1 MSGDPEHLES
11 RCSWCLAIAGH
22 ERKEKNKIRRSVYRC
37 TACGKDTLPCKQCLP
52 SGAEG
57 ARVSASRAS
66 SFSRLTSGGGGGSVG
81 RTGSAAA
88 MPLESGMA
96 RHDKLWSNDH
106 CSVCEGTLGVWPSP
120 MDAELALQLGRTRS
134 ATQMAHT
141 ESVAT
146 PVTAPR
152 NDIAPDEIETLQRA
166 LLKAQRSMLVR
177 IDNKTPHALQLIGR
191 MTLIE
196 EEGLSGGSW
205 RRVVAEPS
213 SGGKQLGHVPP
224 PSTIE
229 SNQAVA
235 FGTESLG
242 LNRGG
247 TSARVAYEICDEAG
261 NRLAAVQMRWVNPLV
276 NGEMGNWCE
285 TRTDFANG
293 DGPKITRV
301 QPTKNDHSC
310 VSFIIHFGPGEPD
323 HFNPDGP
330 SPALAAA
337 AAAADLTSSV

>member
-22 ERKEKNKIRRSVYRC
+22 ERKEKNKLRRSVYRC
-37 TACGKDTLPCKQCLP
+37 TACGKSTLPCKQCLP

-66 SFSRLTSGGGGGSVG
+66 SFSRLTSGGGGGSDG
-81 RTGSAAA
+81 RTGSAA

-96 RHDKLWSNDH
+96 RHDKLWSNDN

-224 PSTIE
+224 PSTID

-247 TSARVAYEICDEAG
+247 TSAKVACKPLHTSFLSAFCTSLKG
-261 NRLAAVQMRWVNPLV
+261 GVAVQ
-276 NGEMGNWCE
+276 
-285 TRTDFANG
+285 TRSA
-293 DGPKITRV
+293 TRRATGSL
-301 QPTKNDHSC
+301 PFRCAGSTHS
-310 VSFIIHFGPGEPD
+310 
-323 HFNPDGP
+323 
-330 SPALAAA
+330 
-337 AAAADLTSSV
+337 